1 MRFRSLRD
9 EGGGLV
15 FLHLGQHAFN
25 DILLAWIRAKVTHDG
40 ADLLL
45 DHTPLLL
52 LRRREQSVSVRD
64 VQQTKQPERTLS
76 KRSNAALIL
85 FFFSVISLAISS
97 AIVVRPDVAVAVAL
111 IV

>member
-25 DILLAWIRAKVTHDG
+25 DILLARIRAKVAHDG

-52 LRRREQSVSVRD
+52 LRREQSVSVRV
-64 VQQTKQPERTLS
+64 VQQSKQPERTLS